1 MKHFVECVAKNQM
14 PRETFE
20 DGYVVNCIIDAM
32 YRSMTSKRWEPV
44 EIPDI

>member
-1 MKHFVECVAKNQM
+1 MKHFVECAAGNRM

-20 DGYVVNCIIDAM
+20 DGYVVNRIVDAM

-44 EIPDI
+44 EISAV